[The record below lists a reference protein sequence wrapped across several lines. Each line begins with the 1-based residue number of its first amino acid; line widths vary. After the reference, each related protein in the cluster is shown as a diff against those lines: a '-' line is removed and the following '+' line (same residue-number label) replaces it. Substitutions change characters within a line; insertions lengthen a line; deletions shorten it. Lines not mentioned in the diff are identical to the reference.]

1 MRPIELTIQ
10 GFRSFKEST
19 KIDFRGRN
27 LVGILG
33 PIGSG
38 KSTLLDA
45 ICFALYGKTPTIGQ
59 GTRELVNQRS
69 DPNQASIELVFRSQ
83 DSNGNLR
90 GWLAQR
96 IIRTSGGGGQVG
108 LYEYDL
114 VLSQRGRLVVDKAR
128 EMNERIET
136 ILGID
141 FDGFSRS
148 ILLAQG
154 RFAEFLNA
162 RPSER
167 DVVLKGVF
175 GLQRIDEMREE
186 AGTRL
191 NTSRSRVET
200 LERTLDQMV
209 LARGQ
214 FDELETERAEL
225 EKIAIE
231 LDEVLEKIKPLTQ
244 VANFKRERHTS
255 IEEQIQG
262 LEEIR
267 DSLPAATETEILFDH
282 MDASTSKRATI
293 GEQKKQAES
302 GVLKAE
308 EQLASA
314 QREIGGEEKVLA
326 RQELIEQVKVVK
338 QSFEQS
344 DQSLKEKGVTYH
356 TITSDVSDAEQKY
369 RDSERQVSEIVEHI
383 RTIEKQ
389 LLDAKERL
397 NEAERHDRAGA
408 LLSELE
414 IGDPCP
420 VCGNAITNI
429 VRADVGSE
437 LTLASQQQS
446 DLEGELAVARDTQQ
460 QMTSSHAVKFAA
472 LEQANKIEETSRAE
486 IANAQN
492 LLEQLRIELETSLI
506 AAQLDFEGSPSL
518 EDMVG
523 IVDGQQNQLDQSQLY
538 LNSANQTLA
547 TALGALTTQLQ
558 DDEATNRKLIILSN
572 RLSSAAAQMGLDVM
586 SEDDFSTSQKLRLFR
601 DRVREEWKTKDASL
615 RKELVSVSSEIVV
628 IDDQIM
634 DVMSS
639 VSGYAGNPSRE
650 EFEAFFQLTK
660 EKISNLSGQL
670 TLLQKQIDS
679 ETEVVQNI
687 DLAKREMNVFET
699 LRRDL
704 TDSRFVRFL
713 LEAERSELAREASD
727 KYASMSSDRYRFTND
742 GDFNILDFSHGG
754 QERSAR
760 TLSGGETFL
769 ASLSLALGLSE
780 MISRKGGRLDSFFLD
795 EGFGSLDEEHI
806 ELAMVGIEQLVNE
819 NSDRLVLLVSH
830 VPALRERLEDVIEL
844 ARDPEDG
851 HTRLVAGGTRTA

>member
-200 LERTLDQMV
+200 LERTLDQTV

-225 EKIAIE
+225 EQIAIE

-255 IEEQIQG
+255 IEEQIQR

-267 DSLPAATETEILFDH
+267 DSLPAASETEILFDH

-314 QREIGGEEKVLA
+314 QREIGGQEKVLA

-344 DQSLKEKGVTYH
+344 DQSLKEKGITYH

-389 LLDAKERL
+389 LLGAKERL

-408 LLSELE
+408 LLSELK

-429 VRADVGSE
+429 VRADDGSE

-472 LEQANKIEETSRAE
+472 LEQANQIEETSRVE

-558 DDEATNRKLIILSN
+558 HDEATNRKLIILSN

-601 DRVREEWKTKDASL
+601 DRVREEWKAKDASL

-639 VSGYAGNPSRE
+639 VSEYAGNPSRE
-650 EFEAFFQLTK
+650 EFEDFFQLTK
-660 EKISNLSGQL
+660 EKISNLRGQL

-679 ETEVVQNI
+679 ETEVIQNI

>member
-231 LDEVLEKIKPLTQ
+231 LDEVLEKI
-244 VANFKRERHTS
+244 
-255 IEEQIQG
+255 
-262 LEEIR
+262 
-267 DSLPAATETEILFDH
+267 
-282 MDASTSKRATI
+282 STTI
-293 GEQKKQAES
+293 
-302 GVLKAE
+302 
-308 EQLASA
+308 
-314 QREIGGEEKVLA
+314 
-326 RQELIEQVKVVK
+326 
-338 QSFEQS
+338 
-344 DQSLKEKGVTYH
+344 
-356 TITSDVSDAEQKY
+356 
-369 RDSERQVSEIVEHI
+369 
-383 RTIEKQ
+383 
-389 LLDAKERL
+389 
-397 NEAERHDRAGA
+397 
-408 LLSELE
+408 
-414 IGDPCP
+414 
-420 VCGNAITNI
+420 
-429 VRADVGSE
+429 
-437 LTLASQQQS
+437 
-446 DLEGELAVARDTQQ
+446 
-460 QMTSSHAVKFAA
+460 
-472 LEQANKIEETSRAE
+472 
-486 IANAQN
+486 
-492 LLEQLRIELETSLI
+492 
-506 AAQLDFEGSPSL
+506 
-518 EDMVG
+518 
-523 IVDGQQNQLDQSQLY
+523 
-538 LNSANQTLA
+538 
-547 TALGALTTQLQ
+547 
-558 DDEATNRKLIILSN
+558 
-572 RLSSAAAQMGLDVM
+572 
-586 SEDDFSTSQKLRLFR
+586 
-601 DRVREEWKTKDASL
+601 
-615 RKELVSVSSEIVV
+615 
-628 IDDQIM
+628 
-634 DVMSS
+634 
-639 VSGYAGNPSRE
+639 
-650 EFEAFFQLTK
+650 
-660 EKISNLSGQL
+660 
-670 TLLQKQIDS
+670 
-679 ETEVVQNI
+679 
-687 DLAKREMNVFET
+687 
-699 LRRDL
+699 
-704 TDSRFVRFL
+704 
-713 LEAERSELAREASD
+713 
-727 KYASMSSDRYRFTND
+727 
-742 GDFNILDFSHGG
+742 
-754 QERSAR
+754 
-760 TLSGGETFL
+760 
-769 ASLSLALGLSE
+769 
-780 MISRKGGRLDSFFLD
+780 
-795 EGFGSLDEEHI
+795 
-806 ELAMVGIEQLVNE
+806 
-819 NSDRLVLLVSH
+819 
-830 VPALRERLEDVIEL
+830 
-844 ARDPEDG
+844 
-851 HTRLVAGGTRTA
+851 